1 MRARPPP
8 PARAPARPPPA
19 AGATSRCSRPDE
31 EALAGEGRA
40 TGGRE
45 RARLRR
51 TRGGSRS
58 CSRSPAPAP
67 LLRPGAALTAGRP
80 RGGERRRAANGEAG
94 GGRIRPGGAGPKLS
108 WATVSVLLVAGLN
121 TVSPLLREASK
132 VRRAG
137 RRADGRGGNGDG
149 NGGS

>member
-1 MRARPPP
+1 M
-8 PARAPARPPPA
+8 
-19 AGATSRCSRPDE
+19 
-31 EALAGEGRA
+31 
-40 TGGRE
+40 
-45 RARLRR
+45 
-51 TRGGSRS
+51 
-58 CSRSPAPAP
+58 
-67 LLRPGAALTAGRP
+67 
-80 RGGERRRAANGEAG
+80 ANGEAG

-137 RRADGRGGNGDG
+137 RRADGRGGNGDR